1 MKKLSLVAALSLA
14 LFAAGCSSDETGGE
28 AGTGSIGEQLDFTIT
43 GIDAGA
49 GIMAAA
55 EEAIEQYGLDEYT
68 LQPSS
73 DAAMTSALDNAIRNE
88 EAIVVTGWTPHW
100 KFAKYDVKYLED
112 PKGVFGEAE
121 QIHTFARIGLD
132 TDLPEAYEILSNFH
146 WEQEHMGAI
155 MIEVNE
161 GKAPEIAA
169 AEWVENNQDIVST
182 WTDGIQ
188 PVDGD
193 SITLSFVAWDSEI
206 ASTHMIGKVLE
217 DVGYDVTLTPL
228 EPGPL
233 WASIAT
239 GAADAMVSAWLPG
252 THAAYLEDY
261 EGEIVDLGVN
271 LEGAKIGLVVPAY
284 MDIDSIEDLLE

>member
-1 MKKLSLVAALSLA
+1 MKKLSLVAGLTLA
-14 LFAAGCSSDETGGE
+14 LFVAGCSSDETGGDT
-28 AGTGSIGEQLDFTIT
+28 GTGSIGEQLDYTIT

-55 EEAIEQYGLDEYT
+55 EEVIEQYGLDEYT

-100 KFAKYDVKYLED
+100 KFAKYDVKYLKD

-121 QIHTFARIGLD
+121 QIHTFARLGLD
-132 TDLPEAYEILSNFH
+132 ADLPEAYEVLSNFH

-161 GKAPEIAA
+161 GKAPEVAA
-169 AEWVENNQDIVST
+169 AEWVENNQDIVSA
-182 WTDGIQ
+182 WTDGVQ
-188 PVDGD
+188 PVDGEA
-193 SITLSFVAWDSEI
+193 ITLSFVAWDSEI

-217 DVGYDVTLTPL
+217 DLGYDVTLTPL

-261 EGEIVDLGVN
+261 EDEIVDLGVN
-271 LEGAKIGLVVPAY
+271 LEGAKIGLVVPSY